1 MTKTEATSIRMRVE
15 SAIRQVEAIH
25 PSAGSLRK
33 QTLALV
39 DLRAARLMLACEETQ
54 RVSRNPKLT
63 NTEKNAIKKIQ
74 GEIK

>member
-1 MTKTEATSIRMRVE
+1 M
-15 SAIRQVEAIH
+15 
-25 PSAGSLRK
+25 RK

-54 RVSRNPKLT
+54 RVSRKPKLT
-63 NTEKNAIKKIQ
+63 NTEKNAIKKIK